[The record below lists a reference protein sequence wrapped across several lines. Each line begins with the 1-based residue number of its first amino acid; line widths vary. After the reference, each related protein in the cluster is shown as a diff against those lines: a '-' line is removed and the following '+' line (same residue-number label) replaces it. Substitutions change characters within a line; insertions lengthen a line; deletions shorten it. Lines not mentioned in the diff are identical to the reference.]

1 MKVKSDQ
8 SKVHSR
14 RRANLRMW
22 KSLLVYAKEFKML
35 IFVLIGVMLVVAGI
49 DLIFPLMT
57 RTAVDRFV
65 VPRSIE
71 GLGWFAGGFFA
82 LSALQA
88 VNVYL
93 LIHLGGVIE
102 MGLVYRLRERGFE
115 KLQRLSF
122 EYFDKKASGWL
133 LTRMTSDCQRLGE
146 VISWGIVDMVW
157 GLTFML
163 GIAVTMLVLN
173 FRLGIVI
180 LSVVPLLAVASY
192 YFQTKI
198 LKSQRLVRK
207 NNSRISAGYSEGI
220 QGGPTVKV
228 LAREEESAQEFS
240 ALTGRMRKTSIIS
253 ARFSAMY
260 LPVVLF
266 LGSVGTA
273 LALSYGGLMIQSE
286 VITFGTLLAFISYTL
301 QFFDPL
307 NEIARV
313 VSEMQSARAAGE
325 RILSLIHTEEKITD
339 AAIVENLYGTVI
351 EPKTEHWPRI
361 NGEIEFENVG
371 FTYDGGQTVLKSFDL
386 RIPSGQTVALVGATG
401 SGKTTIVNLIC
412 RFYEPSS
419 GRILIDG
426 KDYRDLGLP
435 VLRGNLGYVL
445 QSPQLFNISIRENIR
460 YGNLEA
466 SDEQVEEAAKLANAH
481 GFIMEIDKGYDA
493 VVGEGGNHLSTGQKQ
508 LISLARAILA
518 DPAIIVLDEATSSV
532 DPETEKL
539 IQDAIHMVLQGRT
552 SFVIAHRLSTI
563 READRIL
570 VIEKGRIIE
579 DGDHDQLIAADGS
592 YADMY
597 RRQFMEEEEFRVLS
611 GGA

>member
-301 QFFDPL
+301 QVFDPL
-307 NEIARV
+307 NEIARG
-313 VSEMQSARAAGE
+313 VSEMQRARAAGG
-325 RILSLIHTEEKITD
+325 RILSLIHTEEKKND
-339 AAIVENLYGTVI
+339 SAI
-351 EPKTEHWPRI
+351 
-361 NGEIEFENVG
+361 F
-371 FTYDGGQTVLKSFDL
+371 
-386 RIPSGQTVALVGATG
+386 
-401 SGKTTIVNLIC
+401 
-412 RFYEPSS
+412 
-419 GRILIDG
+419 
-426 KDYRDLGLP
+426 
-435 VLRGNLGYVL
+435 
-445 QSPQLFNISIRENIR
+445 
-460 YGNLEA
+460 
-466 SDEQVEEAAKLANAH
+466 
-481 GFIMEIDKGYDA
+481 
-493 VVGEGGNHLSTGQKQ
+493 
-508 LISLARAILA
+508 
-518 DPAIIVLDEATSSV
+518 
-532 DPETEKL
+532 
-539 IQDAIHMVLQGRT
+539 
-552 SFVIAHRLSTI
+552 
-563 READRIL
+563 
-570 VIEKGRIIE
+570 
-579 DGDHDQLIAADGS
+579 
-592 YADMY
+592 
-597 RRQFMEEEEFRVLS
+597 
-611 GGA
+611 

>member
-1 MKVKSDQ
+1 MRHDKDKVR
-8 SKVHSR
+8 SR
-14 RRANLRMW
+14 RRASMRMW
-22 KSLLVYAKEFKML
+22 KSLLMYAGEFKGRLIILVFVML
-35 IFVLIGVMLVVAGI
+35 IVAGI

-57 RTAVDRFV
+57 KIAVDRFV
-65 VPRSIE
+65 EPGSVD
-71 GLGWFAGGFFA
+71 GLGLFAAAFFA
-82 LSALQA
+82 MSAIQA
-88 VNVYL
+88 ANVYL

-157 GLTFML
+157 GLTFMT
-163 GIAVTMLVLN
+163 GVAITMLVLN

-180 LSVVPLLAVASY
+180 LSVVPLLSVASY

-228 LAREEESAQEFS
+228 LAREKESAEEFN
-240 ALTGRMRKTSIIS
+240 ALTTRMRKTSIIS
-253 ARFSAMY
+253 ARFSALY

-273 LALSYGGLMIQSE
+273 LALSYGGVMIQNE
-286 VITFGTLLAFISYTL
+286 VITFGTLLAFISYTM

-325 RILSLIHTEEKITD
+325 RILSMIHTQEKITD

-351 EPKTEHWPRI
+351 EPKKDNWPDIR
-361 NGEIEFENVG
+361 GEIEFDNVG
-371 FTYDGGQTVLKSFDL
+371 FTYDGGQTVLEHFRLK
-386 RIPSGQTVALVGATG
+386 IPAGQTVALVGATG
-401 SGKTTIVNLIC
+401 SGKTTIVNLVC
-412 RFYEPSS
+412 RFYEPTS

-426 KDYRDLGLP
+426 QDYRDIGLP
-435 VLRGNLGYVL
+435 ALRGNLGYVL
-445 QSPQLFNISIRENIR
+445 QAPQLFNISIRENIR
-460 YGNLEA
+460 YGNLDA
-466 SDEQVEEAAKLANAH
+466 SDEQVEVAAKLANAH
-481 GFIMEIDKGYDA
+481 GFIMDIEKGYDA

-539 IQDAIHMVLQGRT
+539 IQDAIHTVLNGRT

-570 VIEKGRIIE
+570 VIEKGVIIE
-579 DGDHDQLIAADGS
+579 DGDHDSLIRANCHYAA
-592 YADMY
+592 MY

-611 GGA
+611 SGA